1 MQTARIKLERE
12 KIALEKE
19 KAEFEKWKLE
29 ELNKDNRIKHDILR
43 RNIVNNDIDISQS
56 AISLTEIFLPKLT
69 KEFVS
74 FHIQKILK

>member
-1 MQTARIKLERE
+1 MCIRDRE

-43 RNIVNNDIDISQS
+43 RNIVNNDIDISHCS
-56 AISLTEIFLPKLT
+56 
-69 KEFVS
+69 
-74 FHIQKILK
+74 